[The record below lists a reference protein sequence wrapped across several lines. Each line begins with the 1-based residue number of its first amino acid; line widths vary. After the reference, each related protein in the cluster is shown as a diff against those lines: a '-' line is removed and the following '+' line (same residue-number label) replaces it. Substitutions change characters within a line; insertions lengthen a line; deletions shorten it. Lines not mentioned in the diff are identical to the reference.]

1 MDASFVYGSHKEIM
15 NTVRSY
21 KNGLYKIHFKY

>member
-1 MDASFVYGSHKEIM
+1 MDASFVYGSHKEIT

-21 KNGLYKIHFKY
+21 KNGLYEISF